1 VLKILGPAP
10 AAVMSLL
17 GRGPAAKEVKRSGAA
32 SRGRGRGRGKAG
44 FGRDAGPALGGEGGL
59 EAAANGKRRE
69 RGDELEGGLMINL
82 DNVDNLHEIDQAK
95 LQLKVSAQG
104 STGSP
109 NSGATEERR
118 YGASTWVSLAG
129 RFHVGEPP
137 SLGRSN
143 WADDAI
149 AALSLS

>member
-44 FGRDAGPALGGEGGL
+44 FGRDAGPGGGEGGL

-95 LQLKVSAQG
+95 LQLKVSAPG

-109 NSGATEERR
+109 GSGAIVDRR
-118 YGASTWVSLAG
+118 
-129 RFHVGEPP
+129 
-137 SLGRSN
+137 
-143 WADDAI
+143 
-149 AALSLS
+149 